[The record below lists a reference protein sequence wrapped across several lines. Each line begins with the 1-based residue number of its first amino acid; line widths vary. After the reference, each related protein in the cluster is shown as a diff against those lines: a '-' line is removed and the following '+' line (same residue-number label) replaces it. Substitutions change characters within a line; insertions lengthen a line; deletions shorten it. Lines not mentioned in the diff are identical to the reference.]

1 MLNFENLLLCFSHEG
16 ELFIMHDSTLERTT
30 DVRDKYPGTA
40 SLPAS
45 YFNISQLLSLST
57 GQWFIQVC
65 S

>member
-1 MLNFENLLLCFSHEG
+1 
-16 ELFIMHDSTLERTT
+16 MHDSTLERTT